1 MTNTLENKQLDVYRA
16 IADANRRKLLDLLLE
31 EERAVQDLMPHMDIT
46 LGAVSQHLQILW
58 RSGLVT
64 REKRGRFRV
73 YRAHPDG
80 LRQVYEWTRKYR
92 QFWEGRLHRLGH
104 YLDNEQ

>member
-1 MTNTLENKQLDVYRA
+1 MTNVPENKQLDVYRA
-16 IADANRRKLLDLLLE
+16 IADGNRRKLLDLLLE
-31 EERAVQDLMPHMDIT
+31 EERAVQELMPYMDIT

-73 YRAHPDG
+73 YRARPEG
-80 LRQVYEWTRKYR
+80 LRQVYEWARKYR
-92 QFWEGRLHRLGH
+92 RFWEGRLDRLGSF
-104 YLDNEQ
+104 LDEN